1 MVSILL
7 TRTEEFP
14 FGMKPVSQTLLDG
27 LAGSMIRGRD
37 GRRLL

>member
-14 FGMKPVSQTLLDG
+14 FGMPVSQTLLDG